1 MFRSPSIS
9 AAASVVR
16 VRATPASAASGITPR
31 EPAKLT
37 ASRLGELIVRGT
49 DSASIKGALK
59 LLATADRGEFQ
70 VDRPR
75 FRRDLAQLVHQV
87 IHKNLKAF
95 NPVDM
100 VEFVDH
106 ASNLNALTKEDVN
119 FMTRMVK
126 TRLTNQA
133 ESNTLRSAG
142 WEECALSLWAASLWR
157 GFPSDQFPALCL
169 SLLSNG
175 DLPWR
180 TLTRLA
186 WCVKNDRA
194 TKSDPSVFARLS
206 EALES
211 HLSGLSLHQLSELS
225 TAKAPASGEY
235 GVGRKA
241 VLDMIARK
249 ATTREAIKEDNRI
262 PSQLLSAWTE
272 QRVVP
277 SDPQFFA
284 DVLARCIKATLQP
297 HAVLE
302 CVATLGY
309 PNELMGVADIKRC
322 VRNAGDW
329 VPSLDQL
336 ATLSLS
342 FASLG
347 LDDIES
353 MSFIANHLDQCL
365 VARNPRYAYSA
376 NFSDRFWKIGVW
388 YTYVSLAAPETARAA
403 LTDAHRELTQRIASG
418 MWDHQGAFVRK
429 DSVGSKLTP
438 AERSMRN
445 VISQNLA
452 SLGISALPHVH
463 IVNTPYIA
471 DLFLPD
477 RDLAIAFV
485 AERDLLSDGRVAGQ
499 TALMQRLVEGKG
511 YRLRLL
517 RVADWER
524 KYLEESQEEFIA
536 SLLGTIQ
543 H

>member
-1 MFRSPSIS
+1 M
-9 AAASVVR
+9 
-16 VRATPASAASGITPR
+16 
-31 EPAKLT
+31 
-37 ASRLGELIVRGT
+37 
-49 DSASIKGALK
+49 
-59 LLATADRGEFQ
+59 
-70 VDRPR
+70 
-75 FRRDLAQLVHQV
+75 
-87 IHKNLKAF
+87 
-95 NPVDM
+95 
-100 VEFVDH
+100 
-106 ASNLNALTKEDVN
+106 
-119 FMTRMVK
+119 
-126 TRLTNQA
+126 
-133 ESNTLRSAG
+133 
-142 WEECALSLWAASLWR
+142 
-157 GFPSDQFPALCL
+157 
-169 SLLSNG
+169 
-175 DLPWR
+175 
-180 TLTRLA
+180 
-186 WCVKNDRA
+186 
-194 TKSDPSVFARLS
+194 
-206 EALES
+206 
-211 HLSGLSLHQLSELS
+211 
-225 TAKAPASGEY
+225 
-235 GVGRKA
+235 
-241 VLDMIARK
+241 
-249 ATTREAIKEDNRI
+249 
-262 PSQLLSAWTE
+262 
-272 QRVVP
+272 
-277 SDPQFFA
+277 
-284 DVLARCIKATLQP
+284 
-297 HAVLE
+297 
-302 CVATLGY
+302 
-309 PNELMGVADIKRC
+309 
-322 VRNAGDW
+322 
-329 VPSLDQL
+329 PSLDQL

-418 MWDHQGAFVRK
+418 MWDHQGAFVKK

-485 AERDLLSDGRVAGQ
+485 AERDLLSDGRIAGQ
-499 TALMQRLVEGKG
+499 TALMQRLVDGKG